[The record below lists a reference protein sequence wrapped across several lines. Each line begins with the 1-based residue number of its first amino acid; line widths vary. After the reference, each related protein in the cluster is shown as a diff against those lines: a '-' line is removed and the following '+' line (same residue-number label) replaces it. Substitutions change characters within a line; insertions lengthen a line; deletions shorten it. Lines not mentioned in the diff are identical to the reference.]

1 MLSSRRIK
9 IKVKADGVN
18 INLPSLPLNSTI
30 LRLAYWGVGRSKKL
44 AQYNV
49 KEFQD
54 MIKPFFRELRN
65 CPSFDL
71 VDVKASDGTIVKIRI
86 I

>member
-1 MLSSRRIK
+1 MFSSRRIK
-9 IKVKADGVN
+9 IRVKADGVN
-18 INLPSLPLNSTI
+18 INLPSLPLNSTV
-30 LRLAYWGVGRSKKL
+30 LRFAYWAAGHSKQL
-44 AQYNV
+44 QQYNV

-54 MIKPFFRELRN
+54 MIKPFFRELKD